1 MNFDWKV
8 YNYDYHQRIG
18 NLTSEAQGTVKSEKH
33 FPVFLDNGK
42 EMVFK
47 PLSKT
52 KPLSTPFFAY
62 SEVFWSTIF
71 HNYFDPTTPIYHLA
85 TCQNIE
91 EEYPNKYH
99 HGTVVEK
106 LGTEKKNLINLY
118 QLCQAN
124 KNTLPDISTYINYC
138 EVFYDYTKILDSEFM
153 KQHPGLAESV
163 VKQILCSVLRQDQN
177 YHYENV
183 LFYQGEEGLE
193 IAPMIDHEFSTMFM
207 YLDKPEKNK
216 NLFVTTQESLEGISG
231 EARKH
236 TSDDILK
243 MLYIEKL
250 EVEGKNIDKIMTLY
264 PTTAIE
270 FLENLKRFI
279 TDFSTT
285 PLQMEDYNYL
295 VPFNTSNFYIGQARW
310 KENDERKAKALEA
323 VLDQHFITPDMLSN
337 QIQDQVLQ
345 NAKALKKRI
354 EKQLK

>member
-18 NLTSEAQGTVKSEKH
+18 NLTSEAQGKVKSEKH
-33 FPVFLDNGK
+33 FPIFSDNGK

-71 HNYFDPTTPIYHLA
+71 HNYFDSTTPVYHLA

-106 LGTEKKNLINLY
+106 LGTEKKSLINLY
-118 QLCQAN
+118 QLCQRN
-124 KNTLPDISTYINYC
+124 PTTLPDISTYINYC
-138 EVFYDYTKILDSEFM
+138 EVFYDYTQILDSEFM
-153 KQHPGLAESV
+153 KEHPCLAESMA
-163 VKQILCSVLRQDQN
+163 KQILCSILRQDQN

-183 LFYQGEEGLE
+183 LFYQGEGSLE
-193 IAPMIDHEFSTMFM
+193 VAPMIDHEFSTMFM
-207 YLDKPEKNK
+207 YLDEPERNK
-216 NLFVTTQESLEGISG
+216 NLFAITQESLEGVS
-231 EARKH
+231 EETRKQAK
-236 TSDDILK
+236 DDILK

-250 EVEGKNIDKIMTLY
+250 EIEGKNIAKIMSLY
-264 PTTAIE
+264 PKAAIE
-270 FLENLKRFI
+270 FLENLKCFI

-285 PLQMEDYNYL
+285 PLQMKDYDYL
-295 VPFNTSNFYIGQARW
+295 VPFNTSNFYVGQARW
-310 KENDERKAKALEA
+310 KENDERKAKALEV
-323 VLDQHFITPDMLSN
+323 VLDQYFITPDMVN
-337 QIQDQVLQ
+337 DQIQGQVLQ
-345 NAKALKKRI
+345 NAKVLKKRI
-354 EKQLK
+354 EEKV

>member
-1 MNFDWKV
+1 MNFDWTV

-91 EEYPNKYH
+91 KEYPNKYH

-124 KNTLPDISTYINYC
+124 KNTLADISTYINYC

-216 NLFVTTQESLEGISG
+216 NLFVTTQESLEGVSG
-231 EARKH
+231 EVRKH

-323 VLDQHFITPDMLSN
+323 VLDQHFITPDMVSN